1 LKTKTEIL
9 NSEARWGRKAEV
21 YLIGEK
27 MVFDCSDGEYGP
39 VEVTI
44 EEIEKRI
51 REHKQKM
58 LEKNKN

>member
-1 LKTKTEIL
+1 MKTKTEIL

-21 YLIGEK
+21 YLIEDR

-39 VEVTI
+39 IEVNI
-44 EEIEKRI
+44 EEVEKRI